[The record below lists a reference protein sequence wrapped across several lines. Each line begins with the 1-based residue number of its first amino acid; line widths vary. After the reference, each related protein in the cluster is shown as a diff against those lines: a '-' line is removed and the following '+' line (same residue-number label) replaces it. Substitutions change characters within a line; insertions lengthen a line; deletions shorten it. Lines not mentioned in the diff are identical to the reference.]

1 MTYLRH
7 LRFTL
12 LLTIFTVG
20 QAMAIEEAK
29 YTILLKERSF
39 EVRQYV
45 PHIVAET
52 FVDGDMESA
61 GNKAFSPLFQYI
73 SGNNGSRD
81 KVAMTAPVGMRA
93 ASEKISMTSPVTQ
106 QQDSGRWAVSFMMP
120 SSYSLE
126 TLPVPTDSRVALRKM
141 PERTMAAIR
150 YSGFWSE
157 KKYLKHAGKL
167 NAWVVKKGFNAVGD
181 PVWARYDAP
190 YMPWFLRR
198 NEILIA
204 IETPINN
211 D

>member
-1 MTYLRH
+1 
-7 LRFTL
+7 
-12 LLTIFTVG
+12 
-20 QAMAIEEAK
+20 MAIEEAK

-81 KVAMTAPVGMRA
+81 KIAMTAPVGMRA